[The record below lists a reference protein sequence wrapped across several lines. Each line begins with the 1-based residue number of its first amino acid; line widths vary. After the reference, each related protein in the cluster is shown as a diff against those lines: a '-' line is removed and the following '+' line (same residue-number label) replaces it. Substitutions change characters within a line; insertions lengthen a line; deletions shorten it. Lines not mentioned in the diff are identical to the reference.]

1 MINAKRLQTLTAL
14 LMLGLVFVIGAIP
27 VLAQPALFGGSDGG
41 SGGGST
47 TSGTGTGISAGS
59 SINVCTFIAPICKA
73 IFGDRYTEGGPI
85 PVNESGQIALGF
97 ITGRANTVL
106 SLVFIGIIIMAVYI
120 IVTSGIQYVR
130 SKGDEKEI
138 AAANKAIKSVFVGI
152 GVLFVGVVGVILV
165 LAFFG
170 GLGLLDSTQ
179 TIEDVITPPVI

>member
-1 MINAKRLQTLTAL
+1 MKRLKVGITTFIFGL
-14 LMLGLVFVIGAIP
+14 LMFSNVFTLFLRP
-27 VLAQPALFGGSDGG
+27 VSAQPIAPGASVN
-41 SGGGST
+41 
-47 TSGTGTGISAGS
+47 I
-59 SINVCTFIAPICKA
+59 CTFIAPICKA
-73 IFGDRYTEGGPI
+73 IFGDAYTEGGPV
-85 PVNESGQIALGF
+85 PSGAGTSALGF
-97 ITGRANTVL
+97 ITGRANTIL
-106 SLVFIGIIIMAVYI
+106 SLVFIGIIILAVYI

-179 TIEDVITPPVI
+179 TIEDVVTPVI